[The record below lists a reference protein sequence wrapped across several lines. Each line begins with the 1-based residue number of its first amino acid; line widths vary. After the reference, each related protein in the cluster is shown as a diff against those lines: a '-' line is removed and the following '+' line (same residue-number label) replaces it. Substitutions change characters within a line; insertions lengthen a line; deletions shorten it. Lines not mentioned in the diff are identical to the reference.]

1 MLNNKR
7 KYFYTLIYFSKFYF
21 LQEISVFFKWK
32 FIILLS
38 IQFDYLK
45 W

>member
-7 KYFYTLIYFSKFYF
+7 KYFSLIYFSKFYF
-21 LQEISVFFKWK
+21 LRKMSVFFKYK
-32 FIILLS
+32 FILML
-38 IQFDYLK
+38 FTKFHFLY